1 MWRRMVS
8 DVILTHCVQDTAR
21 RLMLMLHLVM
31 SLGTRNEARVV
42 QVQVLGWKKHFELFI
57 CRVVKHTHS
66 QCLR

>member
-1 MWRRMVS
+1 MS

-31 SLGTRNEARVV
+31 SLGIRNEARVV
-42 QVQVLGWKKHFELFI
+42 QVLDWKKHFELFI